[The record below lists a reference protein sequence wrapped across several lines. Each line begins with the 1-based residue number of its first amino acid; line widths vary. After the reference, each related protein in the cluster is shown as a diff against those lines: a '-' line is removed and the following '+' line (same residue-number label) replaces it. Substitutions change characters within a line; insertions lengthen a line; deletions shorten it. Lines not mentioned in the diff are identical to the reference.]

1 MTTGGF
7 GWAWSTSRVLCRG
20 CEDVAI
26 YCDSRHVSHLRDGR
40 FLVSEVTFPPRG
52 LQKQSGVAIFGLVND
67 MSESRPT
74 AEPLLIGSAASGHPA
89 LPWAVYELFS
99 SNFESISR
107 RTNVYLQQSFATR
120 FPVHDGM
127 IHGWAIEH
135 QRSPEGLVLSRYGFE
150 HCLFTLLL
158 RSGRP
163 VGTATVT
170 RRTGRPPFTSQELA
184 VARRLGGF
192 LSIALANAVTHTWA
206 RPVAEPLAPPSWS
219 DGDTQTLR
227 LDDLRAGEHDPAA
240 GAGFD
245 VTEVLTKREREVLVL
260 AMSGLQNAEIAI
272 DLGIATNTAKQHEAH
287 LSQDRCAFSPR
298 FPWLPPERAMRTLI
312 PRSRRYPLGIVGRSP
327 IAGGAHDE
335 TRH

>member
-1 MTTGGF
+1 MIGQPR
-7 GWAWSTSRVLCRG
+7 WPIESMLTSFVQPQSYHRALNINIVILCRG

-40 FLVSEVTFPPRG
+40 FLVSGVTFPPQG

-67 MSESRPT
+67 MSESRST
-74 AEPLLIGSAASGHPA
+74 AEPLLNGSAASGRPA

-170 RRTGRPPFTSQELA
+170 RRTGRPPFTSQEL
-184 VARRLGGF
+184 
-192 LSIALANAVTHTWA
+192 
-206 RPVAEPLAPPSWS
+206 
-219 DGDTQTLR
+219 
-227 LDDLRAGEHDPAA
+227 
-240 GAGFD
+240 
-245 VTEVLTKREREVLVL
+245 
-260 AMSGLQNAEIAI
+260 
-272 DLGIATNTAKQHEAH
+272 
-287 LSQDRCAFSPR
+287 QDRCAFSPR
-298 FPWLPPERAMRTLI
+298 CPWLPPERAMRTLI